1 MNKFDSLS
9 PIAFD
14 PCWQREDFIFR
25 ISQIAEKLQED
36 NVNSVALWFDDA
48 SRFACTLL
56 ACFLA
61 GKRVLLPPN
70 LLPENQAWIKQ
81 HADLLLDDLTFEQ
94 FGVTQKQQQK
104 RPHFD
109 VFKQTCNQTE
119 VYLKTSGSSG
129 EAKIIIKTAYQ
140 LWLEAEEIS
149 KVLPFDDT
157 MPIHIV
163 GSVSV
168 QHLYGLTFRVMLPL
182 FNGWIIGR
190 QQLVYPEYLIAQNR
204 RYDKTVWISSPALLA
219 KLNLENKDLL
229 NYPPIGIFSSGGAL
243 AEYTAQ
249 NIIGATGSKL
259 IEIYGSSETGVIA
272 FRSHKEKWQ
281 PFSDCV
287 IGTDNRGA
295 LWVESKRIFQREQ
308 TEDAVEIGNDGFTLL
323 GRIDRIVKLGDKRVS
338 LVKIEQTLQQHPWV
352 DDCYVSIHSDLQRIA
367 AWIAL
372 NQNGIEV
379 LRNEGRKA
387 IIEGLKRNL
396 METQE
401 KLALPRFWR
410 FSDIL
415 PRNSQSKIN
424 RMDFE
429 KIFAEAICEPQWIED
444 KKEKNT
450 QSLRAKVPLD
460 LVYFKG
466 HFSAFPLVPGVVEL
480 QWVIEQI
487 PLLLGG
493 EVEIERIDN
502 LKFQQFLR
510 PNDTV
515 DLFLEHDDIKKRIN
529 FRLKGNDQMCGSG
542 SIILKNDEIIKVSK
556 HD

>member
-1 MNKFDSLS
+1 M
-9 PIAFD
+9 
-14 PCWQREDFIFR
+14 
-25 ISQIAEKLQED
+25 
-36 NVNSVALWFDDA
+36 
-48 SRFACTLL
+48 
-56 ACFLA
+56 
-61 GKRVLLPPN
+61 
-70 LLPENQAWIKQ
+70 
-81 HADLLLDDLTFEQ
+81 
-94 FGVTQKQQQK
+94 
-104 RPHFD
+104 
-109 VFKQTCNQTE
+109 
-119 VYLKTSGSSG
+119 
-129 EAKIIIKTAYQ
+129 
-140 LWLEAEEIS
+140 
-149 KVLPFDDT
+149 
-157 MPIHIV
+157 
-163 GSVSV
+163 
-168 QHLYGLTFRVMLPL
+168 
-182 FNGWIIGR
+182 
-190 QQLVYPEYLIAQNR
+190 
-204 RYDKTVWISSPALLA
+204 
-219 KLNLENKDLL
+219 
-229 NYPPIGIFSSGGAL
+229 
-243 AEYTAQ
+243 
-249 NIIGATGSKL
+249 
-259 IEIYGSSETGVIA
+259 
-272 FRSHKEKWQ
+272 
-281 PFSDCV
+281 